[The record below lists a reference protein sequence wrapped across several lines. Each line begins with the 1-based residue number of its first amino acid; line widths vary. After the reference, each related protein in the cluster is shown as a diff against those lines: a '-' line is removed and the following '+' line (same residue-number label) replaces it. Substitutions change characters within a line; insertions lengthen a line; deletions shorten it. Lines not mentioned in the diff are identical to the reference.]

1 MTVIVLVR
9 VNTLVLGMTHAT
21 QVRQFCP
28 QKHRRLAAKTDG
40 TAFRMM
46 VRTGAGRKG
55 RWSRQQGPHHPVLA
69 SGMFYYFFLYYF
81 L

>member
-55 RWSRQQGPHHPVLA
+55 R
-69 SGMFYYFFLYYF
+69 
-81 L
+81 